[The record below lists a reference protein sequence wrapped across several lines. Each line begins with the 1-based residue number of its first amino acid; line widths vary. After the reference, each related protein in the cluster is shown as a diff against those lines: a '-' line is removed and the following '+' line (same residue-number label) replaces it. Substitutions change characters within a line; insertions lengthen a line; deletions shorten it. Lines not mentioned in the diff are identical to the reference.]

1 MNEQPPRTTS
11 HPEHGAESHAGTGCC
26 TAPAQNAPGTG
37 DGGACCGGDMNL
49 APPPPQGAVR
59 FYQVRGLDCAEE
71 VAILKSAVGPLVG
84 GADNMYFDV
93 LHGRMGIAEAA
104 LTSASDE
111 DILRAVRKTGMEAS
125 YIDPETDGEGDDD
138 ASERHKRQQMIFT
151 SLSGIGLLTGLGL
164 HVWLSGGIGSLAGLF
179 AGHEGTAMPGAE
191 IVAYAL
197 AIFTGARFVAVKAWY
212 SARRMRPDINLLMV
226 LAVSGAIVLGEW
238 FEGAAVTF
246 LFALSLLLESWSV
259 GRARRAI
266 ASLLDLSPQTV
277 RIIGEDGTER
287 EIPAAEVAV
296 GTTFIVRPGDRIPL
310 DGRIVKGHSAIDQA
324 PITGESV
331 PVEKDEGDEVY
342 AGTINGNG
350 ALTIVSTQP
359 ASNTMLARI
368 IRMVRDAGSKRA
380 QSEQW
385 VEKFATLYTPAV
397 MVVALLIAVIP
408 PLAFGGAWDEWIY
421 RALVLLVIACPCAL
435 VISTPVSIVAA
446 LAAAARAGVLIKGGT
461 YVEQP
466 ARLQALAFDKTGTL
480 TLGKPQV
487 VAVRPLNGH
496 DEATLLK
503 RTMALEARSSH
514 PLAQAILAHG
524 EAAGLT
530 PPAVENMEILPGM
543 GVTGEVEGRFYWLGS
558 HRYLRE
564 RGIDDREAL
573 DTAAEFENQGCS
585 VVAIGTDDHV
595 CGLIALAD
603 RLRPEAPAALQ
614 ALREAGVT
622 HLVMLTGDNSAT
634 ARSIARQAG
643 IDEVRAE
650 LLPADK
656 VAAVEEL
663 VQRHGTVAM
672 VGDGVND
679 APAMARASFGIAMGA
694 AGTDTAIEAA
704 DIALMS
710 DDLNRLPW
718 LVRASRRTLGI
729 IRQNIYFAL
738 GVKLLFFILTFAG
751 YATLWGAIAADVGA
765 SLLVI
770 ANALRLLHMD
780 RNRNTP

>member
-1 MNEQPPRTTS
+1 MNE
-11 HPEHGAESHAGTGCC
+11 HAPLPQTGCC
-26 TAPAQNAPGTG
+26 ASARKNASDEK
-37 DGGACCGGDMNL
+37 DGSACCGGDMAL
-49 APPPPQGAVR
+49 TPPPPPESTR

-84 GADNMYFDV
+84 GADNMHFDV
-93 LHGRMGIAEAA
+93 LHGRMGIRESAVAA
-104 LTSASDE
+104 TGDE
-111 DILRAVRKTGMEAS
+111 EILRAVRKTGMEAS
-125 YIDPETDGEGDDD
+125 RVDPETNGEGDDSAAD
-138 ASERHKRQQMIFT
+138 RHKRQQIIFT
-151 SLSGIGLLTGLGL
+151 TISGISLLAGLGL
-164 HVWLSGGIGSLAGLF
+164 HVFLSGGITSLAGLF
-179 AGHEGTAMPGAE
+179 AGHDGTAIPMAE
-191 IVAYAL
+191 ILAYAL

-226 LAVSGAIVLGEW
+226 VAVTGALILGEW

-277 RIIGEDGTER
+277 RIVEPDGTEK
-287 EIPAAEVAV
+287 EIPAAGASV

-310 DGRIVKGHSAIDQA
+310 DGKIVRGHSAIDQA

-331 PVEKDEGDEVY
+331 PVEKEEGDEVY

-350 ALTIVSTQP
+350 VLTVISTQP
-359 ASNTMLARI
+359 ASNTVLARI

-385 VEKFATLYTPAV
+385 VEKFAAIYTPAV
-397 MVVALLIAVIP
+397 MVIALLIAVIP

-466 ARLQALAFDKTGTL
+466 ARLRALAFDKTGTL
-480 TLGKPQV
+480 TLGRPEV
-487 VAVRPLNGH
+487 VGMKALNGH
-496 DEATLLK
+496 DEAGLLT
-503 RTMALEARSSH
+503 RAMALEARSSH
-514 PLAQAILAHG
+514 PLARAILAHG
-524 EAAGLT
+524 EATGLS
-530 PPAVENMEILPGM
+530 PATAEETEALPGM
-543 GVTGEVEGRFYWLGS
+543 GMTGRINGRLYWLGS

-564 RGIDDREAL
+564 RGIDDQEAL
-573 DTAAEFENQGCS
+573 KTAAEFESQGCS
-585 VVAIGTDDHV
+585 VVAIGTEDHV

-603 RLRPEAPAALQ
+603 QLRPEAPAALRS
-614 ALREAGVT
+614 LREAGVG
-622 HLVMLTGDNSAT
+622 HLVMLTGDNRAT
-634 ARSIARQAG
+634 AEAIARQAG

-656 VAAVEEL
+656 VAAIEEL
-663 VQRHGTVAM
+663 VNRHKTVAM

-718 LVRASRRTLGI
+718 LVRASRHTLAI
-729 IRQNIYFAL
+729 IRQNIFFAL
-738 GVKLLFFILTFAG
+738 GVKLLFFVLTFAG

-770 ANALRLLHMD
+770 ANALRLLRMD
-780 RNRNTP
+780 RA